1 MKTVRDQ
8 MWKDNQ
14 SLNQMENEHQDQ
26 DQKITQEAK
35 AVHLQGL
42 LGHKLQDIGLDFPE
56 LEYLSFEGNSNES
69 THLRSSSPG
78 GRGPWGGVKGMAM
91 GDCFR
96 F

>member
-1 MKTVRDQ
+1 MKTERDQ
-8 MWKDNQ
+8 MRKEDL

-26 DQKITQEAK
+26 DQITQEAK
-35 AVHLQGL
+35 AVHHQGL
-42 LGHKLQDIGLDFPE
+42 LRHKLQDIGLDFPE

-69 THLRSSSPG
+69 PHLRSSSPG